1 MVRGSACGPSDW
13 VVWAN
18 FGRGRPVGRPM
29 GAARM
34 WWAVGGDPPPR
45 AERGEIR
52 YLVLEAIATQ
62 PRHGYEIIQHIE
74 QRAGGAYRPS
84 PGVIYP
90 TLQMLE
96 ELGHARVVER
106 DGRKVYTITD
116 AGKRDLDDN
125 RRAVGDFYRRFEDE
139 GSWESYAEDIAE
151 LMRGVSRLVK
161 AFRRGAGAGRLT
173 PETIRA
179 IRRALDEALEKIE
192 DVLNVPRR

>member
-1 MVRGSACGPSDW
+1 
-13 VVWAN
+13 
-18 FGRGRPVGRPM
+18 
-29 GAARM
+29 M
-34 WWAVGGDPPPR
+34 WWAAATGDPRPR

-52 YLVLEAIATQ
+52 YLVLEAIAQQ

-74 QRAGGAYRPS
+74 QRASGAYRPS

-96 ELGHARVVER
+96 ELEHAKVVEQ

-116 AGKRDLDDN
+116 AGRRELEEN
-125 RRAVGDFYRRFEDE
+125 RRAVDDFYQRFEE
-139 GSWESYAEDIAE
+139 EPWETYAEDFHD

-161 AFRRGAGAGRLT
+161 AFRRGPGRSGLT

-179 IRRALDEALEKIE
+179 VRKALDEAIEKIE
-192 DVLNVPRR
+192 DALNGKRR